1 MNLIQVLSLPQLYY
15 LLVINEISSN
25 ETSYCLGNINI
36 RFSETERKYDG

>member
-1 MNLIQVLSLPQLYY
+1 MCGLYHNFIIYRSLMKS
-15 LLVINEISSN
+15 LVN